1 MFGDH
6 LLVRLE
12 PGDGDDERRITVSA
26 VGRGWATRW
35 ERITA
40 SLAGYAC

>member
-35 ERITA
+35 GRITA